1 MSGDPLPPARMPPD
15 TPLDTLETEIAHL
28 QAALLGADPTA
39 VEQQAQ
45 AVRSAITALAD
56 WLAKTPANSL
66 PPATRQR
73 AQQLGAQLGT
83 TRDQLARAMALT
95 SQQAGTLLPPVDPVT
110 YGPNTGNKARIYRA
124 PG

>member
-1 MSGDPLPPARMPPD
+1 MPPD
-15 TPLDTLETEIAHL
+15 SPLDTLESEIAQL
-28 QAALLGADPTA
+28 QAALLDADPAA

-45 AVRSAITALAD
+45 AVRSAIAALAD
-56 WLAKTPANSL
+56 WLARTTANTL

-73 AQQLGAQLGT
+73 AQALAARLGT

-95 SQQAGTLLPPVDPVT
+95 SQQAGALLPPVDPVT